1 MRQASEKGVQIIAFP
16 ELSVTGYT
24 CLDLFAQQT
33 LLDGAEA
40 ALLQLVSNTA
50 DLDILTIVGVPL
62 RTENRLINAAVVFQK
77 GAIRGVVPK
86 TYLPNYKEFQEQR
99 WFTSATELRESTIS
113 IGKEEYPMGSHLL
126 FRSGRLTAGIEICED
141 LWVPVPP
148 SSLLTMEGANIIFNL
163 SASNELIG
171 KHAYLRSL
179 ICQQSARC
187 MAGYVYASSG
197 FGESSTDLVFAGNG
211 IIAENGNLLAESP
224 RFTMEEQLVI
234 SEIDIETL
242 QNDRQVNTSFMYGTS
257 GLPKEKAQVVDFQVR
272 ISDGFSL
279 TRPVDPH
286 PFTPSGEALKERCE
300 EIFHIQVAGLAK
312 RLVHAHAQTAV
323 VGISGGLDSTLAL
336 LVTVMTF
343 DALKMPRG
351 QIIGITM
358 PGFGTTDR
366 TKSNAII
373 VSEQLGATV
382 RVIDIGESVMQH
394 FKDIGH
400 DPENR
405 NVVYENAQARER
417 TQILMDVANGFADGG
432 IHVGTEDMS
441 EFADGWCTYNGDHI
455 SMYDVNAGSTK
466 TMVQMVVRYVAETT
480 DDDVLSKALLD
491 VLDTPVSPELLPPTR
506 NGEIAQKS
514 EDSVGPYNLQD
525 FFLYY
530 LVDHGFAPEK
540 VLRLA
545 DIAYGDEFDHAT
557 LKKWLRSYC
566 RRLFSQQFKR
576 SCLQDGPTLNGFS
589 FSPRTGFLM
598 PSDGSDALYLASVDA
613 LK

>member
-1 MRQASEKGVQIIAFP
+1 MTDVTFVKFNQEIRKTEITRPIDKAPFVPSDKAA
-16 ELSVTGYT
+16 LSSR
-24 CLDLFAQQT
+24 
-33 LLDGAEA
+33 AEA
-40 ALLQLVSNTA
+40 
-50 DLDILTIVGVPL
+50 ILRI
-62 RTENRLINAAVVFQK
+62 
-77 GAIRGVVPK
+77 
-86 TYLPNYKEFQEQR
+86 
-99 WFTSATELRESTIS
+99 
-113 IGKEEYPMGSHLL
+113 
-126 FRSGRLTAGIEICED
+126 
-141 LWVPVPP
+141 
-148 SSLLTMEGANIIFNL
+148 
-163 SASNELIG
+163 
-171 KHAYLRSL
+171 
-179 ICQQSARC
+179 QS
-187 MAGYVYASSG
+187 
-197 FGESSTDLVFAGNG
+197 
-211 IIAENGNLLAESP
+211 
-224 RFTMEEQLVI
+224 
-234 SEIDIETL
+234 
-242 QNDRQVNTSFMYGTS
+242 YG
-257 GLPKEKAQVVDFQVR
+257 
-272 ISDGFSL
+272 
-279 TRPVDPH
+279 
-286 PFTPSGEALKERCE
+286 LK
-300 EIFHIQVAGLAK
+300 K
-312 RLVHAHAQTAV
+312 RLEHTRAKTAV
-323 VGISGGLDSTLAL
+323 IGVSGGLDSTLAL
-336 LVTVMTF
+336 LVTVRAMKLLNRPLS
-343 DALKMPRG
+343 DICAV
-351 QIIGITM
+351 TM
-358 PGFGTTDR
+358 PGFGTTKR
-366 TKSNAII
+366 THSN
-373 VSEQLGATV
+373 SEKLCSLLGVTFKEVNITAAV
-382 RVIDIGESVMQH
+382 EQH
-394 FKDIGH
+394 FKDIGQ
-400 DPENR
+400 DPACLD
-405 NVVYENAQARER
+405 VTYENSQARER